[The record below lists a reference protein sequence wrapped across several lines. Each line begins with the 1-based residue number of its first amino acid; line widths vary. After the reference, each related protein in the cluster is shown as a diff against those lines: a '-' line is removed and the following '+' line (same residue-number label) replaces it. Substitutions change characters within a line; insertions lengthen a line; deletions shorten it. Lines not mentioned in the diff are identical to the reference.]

1 MVKEKY
7 EKGEKKPDSKRE
19 TWDSLKEE
27 GNKLFSHR
35 KYDQGM
41 EFRTRWLERLQPY

>member
-7 EKGEKKPDSKRE
+7 EKGEKKERDTKRE
-19 TWDSLKEE
+19 TWDTLKEE

-35 KYDQGM
+35 KYEQETDTKFKNISSQK
-41 EFRTRWLERLQPY
+41 